1 MSGVIH
7 PDWPAPAGVHAFTS
21 TRQGPGF
28 SALPFYKF
36 NLGARCGDDPAK
48 VQQNRAALISAYSL
62 PSEPLWLHQ
71 VHGTDVVRFESPDPL
86 PQGDGSVRAA
96 RAGEGQHEPMA
107 DASVTSIPGSVLAV
121 LTADCLPVLFCND
134 QGTEAAAAHAG
145 WRGLA
150 NGMLEQTVA
159 AMQSKPEQLM
169 AWFGPAAGASRYEI
183 GEEVRQAFLSAD
195 AGAESAFT
203 ATRPGHYLIDMNAI
217 ARQRLHAVGVTR
229 IYGGQ
234 HCTIGDIRFYS
245 HRREQRTGRM
255 ASLIWLT

>member
-1 MSGVIH
+1 MSGIIR
-7 PDWPAPAGVHAFTS
+7 PDWPAPAGIHAFTT

-28 SALPFYKF
+28 SALPFHKF
-36 NLGARCGDDPAK
+36 NLGARCGDEPAT
-48 VQQNRAALISAYSL
+48 VRQNRASLVAAYAL

-71 VHGTDVVRFESPDPL
+71 VHGIEVAVDDGTRGGEPL
-86 PQGDGSVRAA
+86 
-96 RAGEGQHEPMA
+96 A
-107 DASVTSIPGSVLAV
+107 DAAVTSIPGSVLSV
-121 LTADCLPVLFCND
+121 LTADCLPVLFCNA

-150 NGMLEQTVA
+150 AGMLEQTVA
-159 AMQSKPEQLM
+159 AMHSQPEQLM
-169 AWFGPAAGASRYEI
+169 AWLGPAAGASRYEV

-195 AGAESAFT
+195 PSAGPAFT

-217 ARQRLHAVGVTR
+217 ARQRLQSAGVTR
-229 IYGGQ
+229 VYGGT

-255 ASLIWLT
+255 ASLIWMA